1 MQSHE
6 ERQSREIQR
15 QRLSRVLWAF
25 AVYHPRVRYC
35 QGMNMVAALLLK
47 VGLHTTDTQTQQ
59 TIRYML
65 SPPSLSGPGL
75 PISFI
80 FFASHVFLIV
90 FPPPLA
96 CLTR

>member
-47 VGLHTTDTQTQQ
+47 VRPHRQTVTTHSRHTQRDTCYLLPLPALFYPFHSFSLLH
-59 TIRYML
+59 MF
-65 SPPSLSGPGL
+65 S
-75 PISFI
+75 
-80 FFASHVFLIV
+80 
-90 FPPPLA
+90 
-96 CLTR
+96 